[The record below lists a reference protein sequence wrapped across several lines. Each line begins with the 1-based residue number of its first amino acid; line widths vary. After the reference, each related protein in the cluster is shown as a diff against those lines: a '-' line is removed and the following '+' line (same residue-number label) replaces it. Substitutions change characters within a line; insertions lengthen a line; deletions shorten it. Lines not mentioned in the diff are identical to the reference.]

1 MLIISFL
8 VLSVFTLSACGE
20 KAFPRNAENIYIG
33 TIAPQ
38 GRFWVFET
46 DAGIFKIS
54 STFLDLNPYLG
65 KKIKIHGQFSKD
77 TFFIDDVK
85 IAQ

>member
-1 MLIISFL
+1 MVVSLLF
-8 VLSVFTLSACGE
+8 LSVFTLSACGE
-20 KAFPRNAENIYIG
+20 KPFPRSADNFYTG
-33 TIAPQ
+33 VIAQQ
-38 GRFWVFET
+38 GRFWAFET

-85 IAQ
+85 AAQ